1 MCHVH
6 ANHSVLI
13 CPIHHIPQFTDI
25 VQVFSL
31 KQNWVIV
38 WVSWYTAHSNAFC
51 LQRKF
56 KLTHGWKVLRFYTLQ
71 TKPNKRTDSV
81 SKAFWGS
88 SQNEKVV
95 STQHHRRIIPNLGLL
110 FNKPSSHW
118 EPPECQAIC
127 KLPRTQMKASG
138 H

>member
-56 KLTHGWKVLRFYTLQ
+56 KLTHGRKVLRFYTLQ
-71 TKPNKRTDSV
+71 TKPALHQTK
-81 SKAFWGS
+81 
-88 SQNEKVV
+88 E
-95 STQHHRRIIPNLGLL
+95 RIQFP
-110 FNKPSSHW
+110 KPS
-118 EPPECQAIC
+118 EAAL
-127 KLPRTQMKASG
+127 KMKRWSQPNIIDALYEI
-138 H
+138 